1 MRILLTGASSFTG
14 LWFAQALSAAGHE
27 VTAPLRRSAV
37 EYSGLR
43 GTRVSELARV
53 AEVVWDC
60 PFGGT
65 RFLELADGRWDL
77 LCHHAAHVGNYRSP
91 DFDVAAAVAE
101 NSLALPQILRTL
113 LKRGL
118 RGIVLTGSVFEQ
130 NEGAGD
136 TPLRAFSPYGL
147 SKGLTA
153 QVFDYWCG
161 VLGVPF
167 GKFVIAN
174 PFGPFEEPRFC
185 AYLVGCW
192 QRGEVPRVRTPLYVR
207 DNIHVS
213 LLACAYAKFAER
225 VASSQGV
232 TKLNPSGYVESQ
244 GAFAQ
249 RFARELAPRLAM
261 DCPLELLEQ
270 TEFTEPA
277 VRLNTDRIDGHAL
290 GWSESAAWDSVALF
304 YGGNADKMA
313 TARNHPPVSA
323 S

>member
-27 VTAPLRRSAV
+27 VTAPLRRSAGG
-37 EYSGLR
+37 YDGLR

-53 AEVVWDC
+53 AEIVWDC

-77 LCHHAAHVGNYRSP
+77 LCHHAAHVGNYRNP
-91 DFDVAAAVAE
+91 AFDVAAAVAE
-101 NSLALPQILRTL
+101 NSLELPKTLRIL

-118 RGIVLTGSVFEQ
+118 RGIVLTGSVFEH

-161 VLGVPF
+161 VLDVPF

-192 QRGEVPRVRTPLYVR
+192 LRGEVPRVRTPLYVR

-213 LLACAYAKFAER
+213 LLACVYAKFAEQ
-225 VASSQGV
+225 VAGSQGAI
-232 TKLNPSGYVESQ
+232 KLNPSGYVESQ

-249 RFARELAPRLAM
+249 RFARELAPRLAL

-270 TEFTEPA
+270 TEFSEPA
-277 VRLNTDRIDGHAL
+277 VRLNTDRIDASAL
-290 GWSESAAWDSVALF
+290 GWLESAAWDSVAHF
-304 YGGNADKMA
+304 YGRTVDKTLTTSHYPA
-313 TARNHPPVSA
+313 VSP